1 MKKKISQI
9 VAYSVLGV
17 LVVGL
22 ILCAVLKLDF
32 KPDINIPLN
41 TTQGTISIS
50 ATDGTNNGESHEN
63 QINYKNFAEKFD
75 NAFKLTVLYS
85 LFSGKIGTEL
95 IVNDKITSGKPS
107 VSGFEVTIYYTPN
120 EDGDLQTLKYK
131 GNDMK
136 YSQISSAITFDRIL
150 FGVEGGRGLAETNLY
165 FYTTGKSVYYK
176 VTALANFDELYNY
189 INNIDNLQK

>member
-32 KPDINIPLN
+32 KPDINIPLT

-50 ATDGTNNGESHEN
+50 VTDGTNIGESHEN
-63 QINYKNFAEKFD
+63 QINYQKFAEKFD
-75 NAFKLTVLYS
+75 ESFKLTVLYS

-95 IVNDKITSGKPS
+95 VVSDKLTTKPS
-107 VSGFEVTIYYTPN
+107 VGGYKVTIYYTPN
-120 EDGDLQTLKYK
+120 EDETLQTLKYK
-131 GNDMK
+131 GKDIK
-136 YSQISSAITFDRIL
+136 YSEISSAITFDRIL
-150 FGVEGGRGLAETNLY
+150 FGVEEGKGLTDTNLY
-165 FYTTGKSVYYK
+165 FYTTGKSTYYK
-176 VTALANFDELYNY
+176 VTALANFDELYTY
-189 INNIDNLQK
+189 IDNIENLQN